1 MNIKSVNSY
10 YSSYKPTFGIKIL
23 NDSEFRQ
30 TASVLKRVY
39 PDSDKFI
46 KAIKDS
52 TIGGTEDAVNM
63 GFFPITLN
71 DSGQAVIRYS
81 FWKNREAQPLTD
93 HYRTVIDNLDNM
105 LNEILKDCT
114 RFISGEDNQ
123 IIEQLNRIELEK
135 RLDRGLPLGNLKF
148 TFEYLCSKLF
158 K

>member
-1 MNIKSVNSY
+1 MDIRNINCDCSN
-10 YSSYKPTFGIKIL
+10 YKPCFGIKIL
-23 NDSEFRQ
+23 NDSEFHQ
-30 TASVLKRVY
+30 TASVLKRCY

-52 TIGGTEDAVNM
+52 TIGGAKDAVNM
-63 GFFPITLN
+63 GFFPIKLN

-81 FWKNREAQPLTD
+81 FWKNTQAQPIAN
-93 HYRTVIDNLDNM
+93 HYCTVIDNLDNM
-105 LNEILKDCT
+105 LKEILDDCT
-114 RFISGEDNQ
+114 RFISGKDDQ
-123 IIEQLNRIELEK
+123 LIAQLNHNEIVK